1 MRAILKQWERRYNMW
16 NLNRVLLFVASLVMV
31 IALSMSMANAEE
43 KTYTLTE
50 VKETIVNVPTKVG
63 NFLTNEVE
71 KTKEYQKE
79 SWADMKKQT
88 AQTWA
93 KLKSLVVKN

>member
-1 MRAILKQWERRYNMW
+1 MW

>member
-1 MRAILKQWERRYNMW
+1 MRAISKQWERRYSMW

>member
-1 MRAILKQWERRYNMW
+1 MNK
-16 NLNRVLLFVASLVMV
+16 VLLVCAMV
-31 IALSMSMANAEE
+31 LFTTTTIAEE
-43 KTYTLTE
+43 NSITPQEFCYAI
-50 VKETIVNVPTKVG
+50 KETPGKLVTFIQG
-63 NFLTNEVE
+63 EVD

-79 SWADMKKQT
+79 SWADMKEQT